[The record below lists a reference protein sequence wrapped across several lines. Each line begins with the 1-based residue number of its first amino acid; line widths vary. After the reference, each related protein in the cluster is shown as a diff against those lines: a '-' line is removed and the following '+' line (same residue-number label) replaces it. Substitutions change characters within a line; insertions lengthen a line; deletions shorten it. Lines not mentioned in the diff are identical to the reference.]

1 MEDSGYLLALKRTLW
16 HVLAG
21 TRGGVT
27 RIQIL
32 ELLRE
37 RPYNVNQLHEKMQL
51 DYKTIQHHIR
61 VLTKEKIITTDDERK
76 YGSMYFIS
84 PLLEKNMYI
93 FDEILNK
100 TGKREINKGHQNKT

>member
-1 MEDSGYLLALKRTLW
+1 MEDSGYLLSLKHTLW

-27 RIQIL
+27 RIHL
-32 ELLRE
+32 LLLLRE
-37 RPYNVNQLHEKMQL
+37 RPYNVNQLHDKLHL

-61 VLTKEKIITTDDERK
+61 VLINEKIIITDDEKK

-84 PLLEKNMYI
+84 PLLEKNIHI
-93 FDEILNK
+93 FDEIIDK
-100 TGKREINKGHQNKT
+100 TGEKKINKDDKK